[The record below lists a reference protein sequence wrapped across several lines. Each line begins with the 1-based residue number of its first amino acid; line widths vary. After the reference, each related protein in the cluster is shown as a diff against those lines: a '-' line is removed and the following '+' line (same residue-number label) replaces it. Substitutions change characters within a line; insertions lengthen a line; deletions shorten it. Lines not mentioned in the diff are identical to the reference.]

1 MDQLRVERSRSEQRF
16 SPQDRVTPIDC
27 QSKKYNN
34 GRQAGACIP
43 AREVRGGGKYRE
55 HVLNNQTYDQ
65 RKHSESP
72 KHQQNAQPNDAQ
84 KRERRDRVLAAWIR
98 TGADEHQDNRGDPV
112 ALQQE
117 AQQEKEEKNGQRPN
131 HENKHIQQ
139 DQTYGGAKPQKN
151 RSPPPPTPRPAALPE
166 AQQKHSHTLYPHN
179 HPP

>member
-16 SPQDRVTPIDC
+16 SPQAGVKPIDC
-27 QSKKYNN
+27 QSQNYNN
-34 GRQAGACIP
+34 ARQAGACIP
-43 AREVRGGGKYRE
+43 EREVRGGGKYRE

-84 KRERRDRVLAAWIR
+84 KRERRDRELAAWIR

-117 AQQEKEEKNGQRPN
+117 AQQEKEENNGQRPN

-139 DQTYGGAKPQKN
+139 DQTYGGSTPSTK
-151 RSPPPPTPRPAALPE
+151 PPPSAPRIRASAAR
-166 AQQKHSHTLYPHN
+166 
-179 HPP
+179 